1 MFSLFPFRKT
11 ILGIFL
17 LVMLALALPLVV
29 QRVARA
35 QTDESP
41 AANSP
46 DAAAR
51 VCSLTV
57 NVAGE
62 GAVTQARTNFDPA
75 LRVEVDP
82 AREFVILENSVLYVR
97 YERYIDLFDNS
108 EQFNIRQFRL
118 KQYGN
123 ADQAGPGYLDAA
135 YHRGALTNAEVI
147 YDGLDR
153 KTVRLHWV
161 SKPNN
166 PNLPAFQPFV
176 SEISIYPNSQF
187 LKIDYVNA
195 AWAVVI
201 VDLGRPG
208 GTTTGEN
215 VAYGA
220 AGWSRGYV
228 AHPESFFSVLA
239 DETYNDPPDGG
250 SLNYKNNFIV
260 GVYNPANN
268 QGLGRTLPIQ
278 KTDGSGNITRA
289 IKFLYNAGARHGF
302 EITTPAPAN
311 AVSFTSFLYAV
322 TGGPEEIIAT
332 GMTLLDDTTGDYGD
346 QCGEVVELTAVPA
359 PGWYF
364 RSWSG
369 DITGADDTASITL
382 TADHVI
388 TATFGFEL
396 YDLNLTVTPADGSG
410 GGVDVQPQKARYR
423 HGDRVTL
430 TPRPQPGWTFAG
442 WQGDLTGDELAPQEL
457 VMTADRTVAA
467 TFTQNQYA
475 LTIDVVGNGTV
486 TRQPAKAFYVYGDIV
501 ILTAVAEPGWRF
513 AGWSDG
519 LDGNPTPV
527 LIQEDRRVTA
537 TFTQNQY
544 LIDVTVQGSG
554 RVTRAP
560 DKPTYVYGEQVTLTA
575 IPDPGVYFT
584 GWHGDLGGRT
594 NPYTLTVRDDLRI
607 TVSFDDAPPPTY
619 LPVILYRP

>member
-62 GAVTQARTNFDPA
+62 GAVTQARTNLDPA

-250 SLNYKNNFIV
+250 SLNYKNNFIIK
-260 GVYNPANN
+260 
-268 QGLGRTLPIQ
+268 LIIPIV
-278 KTDGSGNITRA
+278 GNIVHHCY
-289 IKFLYNAGARHGF
+289 IM
-302 EITTPAPAN
+302 I
-311 AVSFTSFLYAV
+311 
-322 TGGPEEIIAT
+322 
-332 GMTLLDDTTGDYGD
+332 
-346 QCGEVVELTAVPA
+346 
-359 PGWYF
+359 
-364 RSWSG
+364 
-369 DITGADDTASITL
+369 
-382 TADHVI
+382 
-388 TATFGFEL
+388 
-396 YDLNLTVTPADGSG
+396 LNL
-410 GGVDVQPQKARYR
+410 
-423 HGDRVTL
+423 
-430 TPRPQPGWTFAG
+430 
-442 WQGDLTGDELAPQEL
+442 
-457 VMTADRTVAA
+457 
-467 TFTQNQYA
+467 
-475 LTIDVVGNGTV
+475 
-486 TRQPAKAFYVYGDIV
+486 
-501 ILTAVAEPGWRF
+501 
-513 AGWSDG
+513 
-519 LDGNPTPV
+519 
-527 LIQEDRRVTA
+527 
-537 TFTQNQY
+537 
-544 LIDVTVQGSG
+544 
-554 RVTRAP
+554 
-560 DKPTYVYGEQVTLTA
+560 
-575 IPDPGVYFT
+575 
-584 GWHGDLGGRT
+584 
-594 NPYTLTVRDDLRI
+594 
-607 TVSFDDAPPPTY
+607 
-619 LPVILYRP
+619 